1 MQTTNKSRILK
12 EVEQFQKVQFRKS
25 NNYKGRFEQNYNIN
39 SWGQCKSLEGLY
51 LWSCN
56 FQYLNIK
63 EDTVYDKGLF

>member
-1 MQTTNKSRILK
+1 MT
-12 EVEQFQKVQFRKS
+12 EVRKS

>member
-39 SWGQCKSLEGLY
+39 SW
-51 LWSCN
+51 
-56 FQYLNIK
+56 
-63 EDTVYDKGLF
+63 